1 MRVFVVLKSLNKV
14 NKQLCSVHNFTTEG
28 LILATST
35 ILKYKGDYSPNMFHI
50 IILSRVNINIGDHYS
65 KNWIVSID
73 EINRTIKLSNNS
85 EPIKYKPLI

>member
-1 MRVFVVLKSLNKV
+1 MRVFVVLKSLSQV

-28 LILATST
+28 LILATSI

-50 IILSRVNINIGDHYS
+50 IILSRVNINIGDHYN
-65 KNWIVSID
+65 KNWIVNID